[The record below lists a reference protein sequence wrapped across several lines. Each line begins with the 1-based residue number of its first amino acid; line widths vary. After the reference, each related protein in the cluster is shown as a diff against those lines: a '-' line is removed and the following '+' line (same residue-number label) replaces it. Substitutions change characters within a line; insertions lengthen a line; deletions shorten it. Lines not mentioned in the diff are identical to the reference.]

1 MDAIVS
7 RSTPACKRIQ
17 FGSEQPKNCGQ
28 PRRLAVHVIKGLGW
42 GSMAVPTLHVKVQP
56 ASDVNTEY
64 IVFSSGIDQ
73 GIYIDHAE
81 PSLDINREQRQVPYP
96 STATPLTVR
105 SDHS

>member
-1 MDAIVS
+1 
-7 RSTPACKRIQ
+7 
-17 FGSEQPKNCGQ
+17 
-28 PRRLAVHVIKGLGW
+28 
-42 GSMAVPTLHVKVQP
+42 VQP